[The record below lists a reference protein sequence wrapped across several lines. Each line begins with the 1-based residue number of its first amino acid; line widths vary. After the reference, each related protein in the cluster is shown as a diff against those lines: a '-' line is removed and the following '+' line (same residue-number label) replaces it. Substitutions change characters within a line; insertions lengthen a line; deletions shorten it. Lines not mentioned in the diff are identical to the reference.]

1 MKYSLKV
8 YMKIENAKEN
18 ILHVYGKNENT
29 NEKKTIYKLI

>member
-18 ILHVYGKNENT
+18 ILHMYMEKTKIPMEKKNT
-29 NEKKTIYKLI
+29 NTN